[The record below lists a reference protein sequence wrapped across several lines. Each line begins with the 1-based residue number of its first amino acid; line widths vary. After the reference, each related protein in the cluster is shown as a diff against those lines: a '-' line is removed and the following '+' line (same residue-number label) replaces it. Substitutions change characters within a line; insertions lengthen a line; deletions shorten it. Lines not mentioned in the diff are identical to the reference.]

1 MKSNIATHKAGER
14 LPAFRRLSHAWEHSL
29 RFRLLW
35 LGLMP
40 LLLALPLV
48 LIALSVVGGTQL
60 NRLIEGQLNS
70 NLSSAQNYLNVVR
83 SDLQSRIADLVQSD
97 RITQLIEEPV
107 PQHEFNQVLKTLI
120 RGSGFDFLLIVNDEG
135 TVLGSS
141 SGVERTKKVPPSF
154 VIRQAQLG
162 VASSGFE
169 QFTLQELESFS
180 PIGSQRLFETRH
192 RTGGQPLPNIQ
203 ALQEKG
209 TLITAAAHFPLS
221 ITAQDAVLVGGVFL
235 DHNTA
240 LIEHLREI
248 IYPTGKLP
256 DRTEGFAGIFVGQHS
271 IVNSRLITLSS
282 SAVQLT
288 PALVPTNHSAGL
300 STTHFGIQRLGQEN
314 FALAVS
320 PIQNGEENTIAALV
334 VGFPIAPYQD
344 TAWLL
349 LAVVAALLGLTML
362 VVSAIY
368 LNAGNRIVQKLKK
381 IATVINLFRDG
392 EREAKI
398 EQISSKDE
406 LGLLAT
412 RVNELLST
420 IAKQELEQIAAQRTI
435 SDEASRRRAIF
446 RNVRDGIVILDDKGR
461 VFEAN
466 MQFCAMLGYAEEE
479 VKTLHISDWDH
490 AFFHDHLFDQ
500 IQNIERHA
508 GTIES
513 NLIRKDRTTF
523 PVELS
528 VSHAKWAGK
537 SFYLLL
543 ARDITM
549 RKQQEN
555 RLKLSASVFTAAM
568 EAIVLTDPHARI
580 TDVNDAYTQI
590 MGYEKDEVTGKLATS
605 IGYTQ
610 NDQALLE
617 QIMASLRST
626 GFWTGEMLQQRKNG
640 QQFPS
645 LVRVSAVK
653 NDAGEVQHFVAMFSD
668 ISLEKE
674 QQLRLEQI
682 ALHDSLTGLAN
693 RQSLSDRLS
702 HAMATSHRTG
712 SHIAL
717 LMMDLDNFK
726 PLNDKHGHAA
736 GDQLLIE
743 VGRRLKASVREV
755 DTVARL
761 GGDEFVVL
769 LESLPA
775 DQDEAETQALQIAEK
790 IRKAIDQAF
799 IITDFSLDE
808 QQDIAHH
815 CTSSIGVAVFKGKT
829 LSHTHVLNMA
839 DAAMYQAKNAGKNI
853 VNLYRLS
860 ATNQTSV

>member
-1 MKSNIATHKAGER
+1 MKSDVAANEAGDR
-14 LPAFRRLSHAWEHSL
+14 LPAFRRLKYAWEHSL

-48 LIALSVVGGTQL
+48 LIALGVVGGAQL

-70 NLSSAQNYLNVVR
+70 NLSGAQNYLNVVR
-83 SDLQSRIADLVQSD
+83 VDLQSRIADLVQSE
-97 RITQLIEEPV
+97 RITQLIQEPV
-107 PQHEFNQVLKTLI
+107 PQHEVNQVLKASL
-120 RGSGFDFLLIVNDEG
+120 RGSGFDFLLIVNADG

-141 SGVERTKKVPPSF
+141 SGVERNLKVPPSF
-154 VIRQAQLG
+154 VIRQAQIG

-169 QFTLQELESFS
+169 QFTLQELEALS
-180 PIGSQRLFETRH
+180 PFGSQRLFESRH
-192 RTGGQPLPNIQ
+192 RSGAQPLPNIQ

-209 TLITAAAHFPLS
+209 TLINAAAHFPLS
-221 ITAQDAVLVGGVFL
+221 VTAQDAVLVGGVFL

-271 IVNSRLITLSS
+271 IVNSRLKTLSS
-282 SAVQLT
+282 SAALLN
-288 PALVPTNHSAGL
+288 PELVPTIHAAGL
-300 STTHFGIQRLGQEN
+300 QTSHFGIQRLGQEN

-320 PIQNGEENTIAALV
+320 PIHNGEEKTIAALA

-368 LNAGNRIVQKLKK
+368 LNAGNGIVQKLKK

-392 EREAKI
+392 DREVKI
-398 EQISSKDE
+398 EHIKRKDE
-406 LGLLAT
+406 LGLLAN
-412 RVNELLST
+412 RINELLST
-420 IAKQELEQIAAQRTI
+420 IAKQELDQIAAQRTI

-446 RNVRDGIVILDDKGR
+446 RNVRDGIVILNDKGH

-466 MQFCAMLGYAEEE
+466 TQFCAMLGYSEDEI
-479 VKTLHISDWDH
+479 KTLHVSDWDQLF
-490 AFFHDHLFDQ
+490 ADNHLFEHL
-500 IQNIERHA
+500 QNIESHS

-513 NLIRKDRTTF
+513 NHIKKDGSTF

-537 SFYLLL
+537 SFYLML
-543 ARDITM
+543 ARDISL
-549 RKQQEN
+549 RKEQED

-568 EAIVLTDPHARI
+568 EAIVLTDPQARI

-590 MGYEKDEVTGKLATS
+590 MGFQKDEVVGKVATT
-605 IGYTQ
+605 IGYTL

-617 QIMASLRST
+617 QIMVSLRST
-626 GFWTGEMLQQRKNG
+626 GFWTGEMVQQRKNG
-640 QQFPS
+640 ESFPS

-653 NDAGEVQHFVAMFSD
+653 NDAGVVQHFVAMFSD

-693 RQSLSDRLS
+693 RQRLSDRLS
-702 HAMATSHRTG
+702 HAMASSHRSG
-712 SHIAL
+712 AHIAV

-726 PLNDKHGHAA
+726 PLNDQHGHAA

-775 DQDEAETQALQIAEK
+775 DRHEAETLALQIAEK
-790 IRKAIDQAF
+790 IRKAIDKAF
-799 IITDFSLDE
+799 IVKDFSLAE
-808 QQDIAHH
+808 QQEISHY
-815 CTSSIGVAVFKGKT
+815 CTSSIGVAVFQGKA
-829 LSHTHVLNMA
+829 LSQTQVLNMA
-839 DAAMYQAKNAGKNI
+839 DAAMYQAKSAGKNN
-853 VNLYRLS
+853 VSLYRLS
-860 ATNQTSV
+860 AHNISS

>member
-1 MKSNIATHKAGER
+1 MKSDVTANEAGDR
-14 LPAFRRLSHAWEHSL
+14 LPAFRRLKYAWEHSL

-48 LIALSVVGGTQL
+48 LTALGLVGGAQL

-70 NLSSAQNYLNVVR
+70 NLSGAQNYLNVVR
-83 SDLQSRIADLVQSD
+83 QDLQSRIVDLVQSD
-97 RITQLIEEPV
+97 RITQLIQEPV
-107 PQHEFNQVLKTLI
+107 PQHEINQVLKASL
-120 RGSGFDFLLIVNDEG
+120 RGSGFDFLLIVNADR

-141 SGVERTKKVPPSF
+141 SGMERIQKVPPSF

-169 QFTLQELESFS
+169 QFTLQELGALS
-180 PIGSQRLFETRH
+180 PLGSQRLFETRH
-192 RTGGQPLPNIQ
+192 RSGTQPLPNIQ

-209 TLITAAAHFPLS
+209 TLLNAAAHFPLS
-221 ITAQDAVLVGGVFL
+221 VTAQDAVLVGGMFL
-235 DHNTA
+235 DQNTA

-271 IVNSRLITLSS
+271 IVNSRLKTLGS
-282 SAVQLT
+282 SAVSLD
-288 PALVPTNHSAGL
+288 PMLVPSIHATGL
-300 STTHFGIQRLGQEN
+300 AHAHIGIQRLGQEN

-320 PIQNGEENTIAALV
+320 PIQNGEEKTIAALA
-334 VGFPIAPYQD
+334 VGFPIAPFQA

-349 LAVVAALLGLTML
+349 LAIVAVLLGLTML

-368 LNAGNRIVQKLKK
+368 LNAGNGIVKKLKT

-392 EREAKI
+392 DHEAKI
-398 EQISSKDE
+398 EHIRRKDE
-406 LGLLAT
+406 LGLLAV

-420 IAKQELEQIAAQRTI
+420 IAKQEVEQIAAQRII

-446 RNVRDGIVILDDKGR
+446 KNVRDGIVILNERGL

-466 MQFCAMLGYAEEE
+466 TQFLGMLGYSEDEI
-479 VKTLHISDWDH
+479 KTLNVSDWDH
-490 AFFHDHLFDQ
+490 AFSQDHLFEQ
-500 IQNIERHA
+500 IQHAERRS

-513 NLIRKDRTTF
+513 TYIKKDGSTF

-537 SFYLLL
+537 SFYLML
-543 ARDITM
+543 ARDITL
-549 RKQQEN
+549 RKEQED

-568 EAIVLTDPHARI
+568 EAIVLTDPHGRI
-580 TDVNDAYTQI
+580 TDVNDAYTLI
-590 MGYEKDEVTGKLATS
+590 TGYEKSEVVGKVAAS
-605 IGYTQ
+605 VGYTN
-610 NDQALLE
+610 NDQELLQ
-617 QIMASLRST
+617 QIMVSLRST
-626 GFWTGEMLQQRKNG
+626 GFWTGEMIQNRKNG
-640 QQFPS
+640 ESFPS

-653 NDAGEVQHFVAMFSD
+653 HDAGEVQHFVAMFSD

-693 RQSLSDRLS
+693 RKLLSDRLS
-702 HAMATSHRTG
+702 HAMASSQRSGAHN
-712 SHIAL
+712 AV

-726 PLNDKHGHAA
+726 PLNDQHGHAA

-775 DQDEAETQALQIAEK
+775 DRHEAETLALQIAEK
-790 IRKAIDQAF
+790 IRKAIDKAF
-799 IITDFSLDE
+799 IVEDVSLAE
-808 QQDIAHH
+808 QQEISHY
-815 CTSSIGVAVFKGKT
+815 CTSSIGVAVFQGKA
-829 LSHTHVLNMA
+829 LSQTQVLNMA
-839 DAAMYQAKNAGKNI
+839 DAAMYQAKSAGKNN
-853 VNLYRLS
+853 VNLYQLS
-860 ATNQTSV
+860 AQNAPA